1 MQNPIDEAA
10 RQLLIDKLSALEDYL
25 NADVIVYYGEI
36 FASVE
41 VTIKQIVEDLQ
52 SEEPAN
58 KKMLYPSYNSRW
70 QFKPC

>member
-52 SEEPAN
+52 SE
-58 KKMLYPSYNSRW
+58 
-70 QFKPC
+70 